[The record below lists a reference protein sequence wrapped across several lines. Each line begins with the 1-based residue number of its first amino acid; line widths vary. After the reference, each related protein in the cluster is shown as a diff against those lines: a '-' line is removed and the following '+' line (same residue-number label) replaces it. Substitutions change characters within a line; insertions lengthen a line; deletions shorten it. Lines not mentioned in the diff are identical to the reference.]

1 MKGAG
6 MDEVGREA
14 EEWLGA
20 FSRAAKKLG
29 SEPAP
34 AEARGLLRVLEVVA
48 NSMQRARTIEDRRV
62 SRTEARS
69 SELLALMA
77 A

>member
-6 MDEVGREA
+6 MDEVSREA

-20 FSRAAKKLG
+20 FARAAKRLG
-29 SEPAP
+29 SEPSP

-48 NSMQRARTIEDRRV
+48 KSLDVER
-62 SRTEARS
+62 RTERRIAGRS
-69 SELLALMA
+69 GSDSTERLAPLA

>member
-1 MKGAG
+1 

-20 FSRAAKKLG
+20 FARAAKKLG
-29 SEPAP
+29 SEPSP
-34 AEARGLLRVLEVVA
+34 AEARGLLRVLEVVS
-48 NSMQRARTIEDRRV
+48 NSLAVDRRV
-62 SRTEARS
+62 ERRIAGRMGSNS
-69 SELLALMA
+69 SERLAPLA

>member
-6 MDEVGREA
+6 MDEVSREA

-20 FSRAAKKLG
+20 FARVAKKLG
-29 SEPAP
+29 SEPSP
-34 AEARGLLRVLEVVA
+34 AEARGLLGMLEVVS
-48 NSMQRARTIEDRRV
+48 NSLEMDRAAEQRIAGRTG
-62 SRTEARS
+62 SNS
-69 SELLALMA
+69 SERLAPLA